1 MEGNDGGHVVSMLAF
16 YSNVPNSNPT
26 EAYSFFCEIYFLK
39 RK

>member
-26 EAYSFFCEIYFLK
+26 EAYSFFL
-39 RK
+39 